1 MPTGGTVRDVD
12 TRPLLHPLRHAFWLR
27 RWCCHLAQGLAAQ
40 GQGGGFAAVSQ
51 HAVMTDTNEARGQ
64 DMHQKAFDEGMGME
78 LHDF

>member
-12 TRPLLHPLRHAFWLR
+12 TRPLLHPLRHALWLR
-27 RWCCHLAQGLAAQ
+27 GWCCPLAQGLAAQ

-64 DMHQKAFDEGMGME
+64 DMHQKAFDEGVGME
-78 LHDF
+78 LCDF